1 MQVFEDMSPAFGEG
15 VFVIKMEFAV
25 VVTVCAAAISHRDQ
39 TLFFVLGQIDK
50 NILIMAVRLT
60 RPDPFSLVE
69 GVAKHFRRLGPRGLD
84 VTSCNARRAV
94 TSMALV
100 CSLWIF
106 DRLAT

>member
-1 MQVFEDMSPAFGEG
+1 MQVFEGMSPAFGKG
-15 VFVIKMEFAV
+15 VFVIEMEFAFV
-25 VVTVCAAAISHRDQ
+25 MAVCAAVGSKGEQ
-39 TLFFVLGQIDK
+39 LLFRLLCQIYQ

-100 CSLWIF
+100 
-106 DRLAT
+106 